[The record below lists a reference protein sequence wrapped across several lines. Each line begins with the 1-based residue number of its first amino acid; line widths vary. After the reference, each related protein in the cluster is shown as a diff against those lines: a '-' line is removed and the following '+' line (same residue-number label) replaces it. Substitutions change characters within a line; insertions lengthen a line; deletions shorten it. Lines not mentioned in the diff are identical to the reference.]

1 MKNLKKMKK
10 KMIPFNKA
18 KTYDQ
23 EFLSNFRILKKKTN
37 YSACGYYTKKCEKWI
52 NRNLKTKFSVMTHSC
67 TAALEMAALLLDL
80 KKNDEVIM
88 PSYTFVSTANA
99 FVLRGA
105 KPVFID
111 INVEN
116 LNIDINQIE
125 KAITKK
131 TKAIVIVHYAGMSC
145 EIDKVKKIAKKR
157 NIYLIEDA
165 AHSILAYYKNKPLGS
180 FGDFATLSFHESKN
194 MHCGQGGALLINN
207 QKFIRRAKIIRD
219 KGTNRDQFSKNLVS
233 KYSWVDVGSSFALN
247 EILASF
253 LYPQLEKAKK
263 NTKIRVSIWNSY
275 YRLFKKYVKKGY
287 LDLPTQNDYSQHNGH
302 IFFVILKNKRKDFIN
317 FFKKRGINCLFHYTP
332 LHNSIAGKKFSIS
345 KKIINTND
353 ISNRIVRFPIFS
365 DKKILSK
372 KYFEEI
378 KFYLEEYFK

>member
-1 MKNLKKMKK
+1 MKK
-10 KMIPFNKA
+10 KIIPFNKV
-18 KTYDQ
+18 KTYEQ
-23 EFLSNFRILKKKTN
+23 KFLSNFKILKKKSV
-37 YSACGYYTKKCEKWI
+37 YSACGYYTKQCEKWI
-52 NRNLKTKFSVMTHSC
+52 NKNLKTKFSIMTHSC
-67 TAALEMAALLLDL
+67 TAALEMTALLLDL

-165 AHSILAYYKNKPLGS
+165 SHSILAYYKNKPLGS

-207 QKFIRRAKIIRD
+207 QKFIKRAKIIRD
-219 KGTNRDQFSKNLVS
+219 KGTNRDQFSQNLVS

-253 LYPQLEKAKK
+253 LYPQLEKSKK
-263 NTKIRVSIWNSY
+263 NTKIRVSY
-275 YRLFKKYVKKGY
+275 G
-287 LDLPTQNDYSQHNGH
+287 
-302 IFFVILKNKRKDFIN
+302 ILIQT
-317 FFKKRGINCLFHYTP
+317 I
-332 LHNSIAGKKFSIS
+332 
-345 KKIINTND
+345 
-353 ISNRIVRFPIFS
+353 
-365 DKKILSK
+365 
-372 KYFEEI
+372 
-378 KFYLEEYFK
+378 